1 MNIQVINQEKYNT
14 VKKVSNYGA
23 KLVNNEC
30 VDGHLSII
38 YIENGKEWTAA
49 KFGITCNSDL
59 ENKYG
64 FKFVSHEKN
73 ISNNKYYF

>member
-1 MNIQVINQEKYNT
+1 MNIKIINKEKYNA

-23 KLVNNEC
+23 KLINSQQ
-30 VDGHLSII
+30 VDGHLSIV
-38 YIENGKEWTAA
+38 YLEKGKTWTAA

-59 ENKYG
+59 ENEYG

-73 ISNNKYYF
+73 INNNKYYF